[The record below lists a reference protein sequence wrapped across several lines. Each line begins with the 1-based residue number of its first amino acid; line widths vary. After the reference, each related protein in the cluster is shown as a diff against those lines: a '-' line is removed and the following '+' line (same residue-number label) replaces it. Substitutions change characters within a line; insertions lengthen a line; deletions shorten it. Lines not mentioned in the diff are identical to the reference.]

1 MLKILDRYIIGKL
14 LSTFLFVVL
23 VLLSIISV
31 IDYTEKNEDFI
42 KHNLSF
48 GKIMSEYFLNFIP
61 YMGNMLSP
69 ITIFIASVFV
79 TARLASH
86 TEIVAML
93 SGGVSFR
100 RLLVP
105 YFIGAS
111 LVAICIFG
119 LIGWV
124 VPKANKKRVAF
135 ENQYLKEQFY
145 YNKRH
150 IHMKIAPESY
160 IYMESYNNVTKTGY
174 QFSLERIVND
184 ELKKKIKTGR
194 ISWNEKKKCWTLDF
208 YTMREFKGGRE
219 FISYGQTLD
228 TAINITPKDF
238 ESNYLL
244 YETFTLTEL
253 DHYIA
258 LLQLRGV
265 ENVEAYYVEK
275 YERFAYPFAIVILTL
290 MGAIVASRKTR
301 GGAAYQIAFGF
312 VLAFIYI
319 IFVILSRTMAGAGG
333 ISPMLAAWLPNIT
346 FSGVALF
353 LYWRVPK

>member
-14 LSTFLFVVL
+14 LSTFVFVVF

-48 GKIMSEYFLNFIP
+48 SKIMTEYFFNFIP

-86 TEIVAML
+86 TEIIAML

-160 IYMESYNNVTKTGY
+160 IYMESYNNVTRTGY
-174 QFSLERIVND
+174 QFTLEHIVGE
-184 ELKKKIKTGR
+184 ELKQKIKTGR
-194 ISWNEKKKCWTLDF
+194 ISWNESKKSWRLDF
-208 YTMREFKGGRE
+208 YTTREFKD
-219 FISYGQTLD
+219 GQEYITHGQAMD
-228 TAINITPKDF
+228 TVLSITPKDF

-253 DHYIA
+253 DHYIE
-258 LLQLRGV
+258 LLKSRGV

-275 YERFAYPFAIVILTL
+275 YERYAYPFAIIILTV

-312 VLAFIYI
+312 VLAFVYI
-319 IFVILSRTMAGAGG
+319 LFVILSRTLAGAGG
-333 ISPMLAAWLPNIT
+333 LAPLLAAWLPNLT
-346 FSGVALF
+346 FCGVAF
-353 LYWRVPK
+353 ALYWKVPK